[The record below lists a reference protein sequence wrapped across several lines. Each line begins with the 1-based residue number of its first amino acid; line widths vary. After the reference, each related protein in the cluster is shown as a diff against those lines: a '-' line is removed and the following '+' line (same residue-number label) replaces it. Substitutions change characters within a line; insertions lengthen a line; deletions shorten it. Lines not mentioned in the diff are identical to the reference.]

1 MGVIE
6 NHYQTKGGVSMTD
19 TLRLKELI
27 AEQGIKLSWV
37 AEYLGLSRNGLFLK
51 MTNESEFKASEI
63 AKLKQLLRLTD
74 VETGQ
79 IFFNRE

>member
-1 MGVIE
+1 
-6 NHYQTKGGVSMTD
+6 MTD

-37 AEYLGLSRNGLFLK
+37 AGYLGLSRNGLFLK

-79 IFFNRE
+79 IFFQQSVIYNNLRGGETDE

>member
-19 TLRLKELI
+19 TLRLKGLI